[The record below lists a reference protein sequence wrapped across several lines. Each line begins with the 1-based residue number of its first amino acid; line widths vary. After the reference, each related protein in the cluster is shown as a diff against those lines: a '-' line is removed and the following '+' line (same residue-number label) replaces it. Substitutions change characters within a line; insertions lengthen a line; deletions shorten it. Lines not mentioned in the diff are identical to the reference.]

1 MRLSWIYCNETQ
13 ARGWMGN
20 IATILDVEGN
30 ASTKITHEGAPL

>member
-1 MRLSWIYCNETQ
+1 
-13 ARGWMGN
+13 MGN